1 LGLPPLNLFDA
12 AASDLSDL
20 FAARADDAPYKLRDV
35 DKRLFD
41 PAAAKESH
49 SGVPGPRMDR

>member
-1 LGLPPLNLFDA
+1 MAISNSAVDPKQA
-12 AASDLSDL
+12 HT
-20 FAARADDAPYKLRDV
+20 RADPAPYKLLDA